1 MRNYTTLKDKSNG
14 SSLMLSISNH
24 FAIYIYIKLNSS
36 SLAFHQYL
44 VSMIG
49 PKMLLFYKR
58 LAQFFLDYPN
68 IILSLHHFNLQSN
81 LKINHFDLFTL

>member
-1 MRNYTTLKDKSNG
+1 MRSYTTLKHKSNG

-58 LAQFFLDYPN
+58 LAQFFFRLPQHN
-68 IILSLHHFNLQSN
+68 FKLTPFQSPIKFKN
-81 LKINHFDLFTL
+81 KPF